1 MRTFARSNQSAL
13 IAAPPQLVAGFLL
26 LSVAWWMAWFGN
38 PPLSEHTFFPIWLG
52 YVLLVDGIV
61 FRRTGSSLLARNRV
75 EFVGLFLASIP
86 LWWTFE
92 LANHFIGNWRYFRP
106 HESNSLL
113 LRIEASLS
121 FSTVIPAVFE
131 TAEFYATTW
140 IGRRPW
146 RLVRIDPSRRGLM
159 IVSLAGFLMF
169 FLSLAVPRYF
179 FPLVWIGGFF
189 AIDPINALL
198 GPPSLAK
205 QASVNRW
212 DTVVILFAAGITCG
226 FFWEMWNYW
235 SMPKWV
241 YEISFAERFHIFEM
255 PVLGYG
261 GYFPFALEVYA
272 AYNFLRFL
280 VGKRD
285 LGFFRFEDWAHRSSL
300 ER

>member
-13 IAAPPQLVAGFLL
+13 IAAPPQLVAGL
-26 LSVAWWMAWFGN
+26 
-38 PPLSEHTFFPIWLG
+38 
-52 YVLLVDGIV
+52 
-61 FRRTGSSLLARNRV
+61 SLLARNRV

-159 IVSLAGFLMF
+159 IVSLAGFL
-169 FLSLAVPRYF
+169 
-179 FPLVWIGGFF
+179 
-189 AIDPINALL
+189 
-198 GPPSLAK
+198 
-205 QASVNRW
+205 
-212 DTVVILFAAGITCG
+212 
-226 FFWEMWNYW
+226 
-235 SMPKWV
+235 
-241 YEISFAERFHIFEM
+241 
-255 PVLGYG
+255 
-261 GYFPFALEVYA
+261 
-272 AYNFLRFL
+272 
-280 VGKRD
+280 
-285 LGFFRFEDWAHRSSL
+285 
-300 ER
+300 